1 MIRKMIIKY
10 DVITVHCVIV
20 FDSKSL
26 INKIEKINAKI
37 PPITSITFLMMP
49 FLFRNTTNYLKN

>member
-26 INKIEKINAKI
+26 ISKIEKTSANI
-37 PPITSITFLMMP
+37 PPITSITFLITL